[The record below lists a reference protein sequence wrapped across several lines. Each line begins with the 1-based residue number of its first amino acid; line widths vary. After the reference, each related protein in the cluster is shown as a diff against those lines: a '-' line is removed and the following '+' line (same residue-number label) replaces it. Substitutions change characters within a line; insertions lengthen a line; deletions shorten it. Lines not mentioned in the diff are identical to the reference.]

1 MSSPR
6 GSRRAFPVWW
16 SGSGSRW
23 GLVRHGIP
31 GNAYLEES
39 VQALLRRTGAACH
52 VRFPPPV
59 PRIDRPA
66 LLATFTPDEITL
78 LVVDDEEDV
87 VEVVSHFLRQEGFN
101 VLTAYDGV
109 ASIEKAQQDVDA
121 IVLDVMLPGMSGFEV
136 CRQLRSRVE
145 TETIPI
151 LFLTAKAEEIVQGEG
166 LMIGADGYLVKPVA
180 PSVVLA
186 NVRAILRRAGSE
198 ESRTLNVRGLM
209 IYEDEYRATLDSKD
223 LGLTLTEFELLRYL
237 VRHPRKAFTRQQLLE
252 TIWKDAMMVTERTVD
267 AHIKNL
273 REKLGDFAK
282 HIQTVRGVGYR
293 FVEEETA
300 EA

>member
-1 MSSPR
+1 MATTAEP
-6 GSRRAFPVWW
+6 AD
-16 SGSGSRW
+16 
-23 GLVRHGIP
+23 
-31 GNAYLEES
+31 
-39 VQALLRRTGAACH
+39 
-52 VRFPPPV
+52 
-59 PRIDRPA
+59 IDV
-66 LLATFTPDEITL
+66 

-87 VEVVSHFLRQEGFN
+87 VEVVSHFLEEEGYT
-101 VLTAYDGV
+101 VHQAYDGEE
-109 ASIEKAQQDVDA
+109 ALEKATAEID
-121 IVLDVMLPGMSGFEV
+121 IIILDIMLPGVDGYEV

-145 TETIPI
+145 TERVPI
-151 LFLTAKAEEIVQGEG
+151 IFLSAKTEEEDQIEG
-166 LMIGADGYLVKPVA
+166 LMMGGDDYLTKPVS
-180 PSVVLA
+180 PQVLVA
-186 NVRAILRRAGSE
+186 HVKAVLRRSGIE
-198 ESRTLNVRGLM
+198 ESSIIDVDGLT
-209 IYEDEYRATLDSKD
+209 IYEDEYRATLDGED

-293 FVEEETA
+293 FVEEEESA

>member
-1 MSSPR
+1 M
-6 GSRRAFPVWW
+6 
-16 SGSGSRW
+16 
-23 GLVRHGIP
+23 
-31 GNAYLEES
+31 
-39 VQALLRRTGAACH
+39 
-52 VRFPPPV
+52 
-59 PRIDRPA
+59 
-66 LLATFTPDEITL
+66 ATFTPDEITL

-101 VLTAYDGV
+101 VLTAHDGE
-109 ASIEKAQQDVDA
+109 AAIEKAQQDVDA

-151 LFLTAKAEEIVQGEG
+151 LFLTAKAEEKDQVEG
-166 LMIGADGYLVKPVA
+166 LMLGGDGYLVKPVP

-186 NVRAILRRAGSE
+186 NVRAILRRSGAE

-209 IYEDEYRATLDSKD
+209 IYEDEYRATLDGKD

-273 REKLGDFAK
+273 REKLGGFAK

-293 FVEEETA
+293 FVEEDTA